1 MTASAAL
8 RAILWDFDGT
18 LVDTRA
24 RNLHVNRRIIQELTG
39 RGWEE
44 LPVLRSQ
51 ASYDAAQRVATNWR
65 EFYRV
70 NIGLDDDQ
78 IDWAGAIWSSYQ
90 LADPTP
96 VPLVGGVAEALGRLD
111 GLPQGIV
118 SQNARETIESLL
130 AVHGLGHRF
139 ECVVGYAEVAM
150 ARQKPAP
157 DCLLLG
163 LEKLAGIEPGRVLYI
178 GDHLTDIRCAERAN
192 RELAGRGSELR
203 VDSVAAMWGIGTNDP
218 DWAAGADHRAA
229 TPHDIVELVERLYP
243 ARGQD
248 LESRG

>member
-44 LPVLRSQ
+44 FPVLRSQ
-51 ASYDAAQRVATNWR
+51 ASYDEAQRAAINWR

-70 NIGLDDDQ
+70 TIGLDDDR

-96 VPLVGGVAEALGRLD
+96 VPLVEGVAETLDGFD

-130 AVHGLGHRF
+130 SVHGLGSRF
-139 ECVVGYAEVAM
+139 ACIIGYAEVAM

-163 LEKLAGIEPGRVLYI
+163 LEKLTGRGPGRVLYI
-178 GDHLTDIRCAERAN
+178 GDHPTDIRCAELAN
-192 RELAGRGSELR
+192 RELAGRGRSLR
-203 VDSVAAMWGIGTNDP
+203 VVSVAAMWGIGSNGL

-229 TPHDIVELVERLYP
+229 TPHDVVELVERL
-243 ARGQD
+243 GWDQD
-248 LESRG
+248 

>member
-24 RNLHVNRRIIQELTG
+24 RNLHVNRRIIHELTG
-39 RGWEE
+39 RGWGQY
-44 LPVLRSQ
+44 PVLRSQ
-51 ASYDAAQRVATNWR
+51 TSYDEAQRAAVNWR
-65 EFYRV
+65 EFYRANV
-70 NIGLDDDQ
+70 GLDDNQ
-78 IDWAGAIWSSYQ
+78 IDWAGERWSAYQ

-96 VPLVGGVAEALGRLD
+96 VPLVEGLADALDRLD

-139 ECVVGYAEVAM
+139 RCVIGYAEVAM
-150 ARQKPAP
+150 TRQKPAP

-163 LEKLAGIEPGRVLYI
+163 VEKLTGLGPGRVIYI
-178 GDHLTDIRCAERAN
+178 GDHLTDIRCAEHAN
-192 RELAGRGSELR
+192 RELADRGSELR
-203 VDSVAAMWGIGTNDP
+203 VISIAAMWAIGTNDLE
-218 DWAAGADHRAA
+218 WAIGADHRAA
-229 TPHDIVELVERLYP
+229 TPQDVAGIVERL
-243 ARGQD
+243 AC
-248 LESRG
+248 E

>member
-1 MTASAAL
+1 MTGSAAL

-44 LPVLRSQ
+44 FPVLRSQ
-51 ASYDAAQRVATNWR
+51 TAYDEAQRAAVNWR

-70 NIGLDDDQ
+70 NIGLDDHQ
-78 IDWAGAIWSSYQ
+78 IDWAGATWSSYQ

-96 VPLVGGVAEALGRLD
+96 VALVDGVAEALGRLD

-130 AVHGLGHRF
+130 AAHGLGRRF

-163 LEKLAGIEPGRVLYI
+163 VEKLTGREPGRVLYI
-178 GDHLTDIRCAERAN
+178 GDHPTDIRCAELAN
-192 RELAGRGSELR
+192 RELAGGGSELR
-203 VDSVAAMWGIGTNDP
+203 VESVAAMWGIGTNDL

-229 TPHDIVELVERLYP
+229 TPHEVVELVERLFP

-248 LESRG
+248 FGSRG

>member
-24 RNLHVNRRIIQELTG
+24 RNLQVNRRIIQEVTG

-44 LPVLRSQ
+44 FPVLRSQ
-51 ASYDAAQRVATNWR
+51 TSYDEAQRVAVNWR

-70 NIGLDDDQ
+70 TIGLDDDR
-78 IDWAGAIWSSYQ
+78 IDWAGATWSSYQ

-96 VPLVGGVAEALGRLD
+96 VALVDGVAEALGRLD

-130 AVHGLGHRF
+130 ALHGLGHRF
-139 ECVVGYAEVAM
+139 ECVIGYAEVAM
-150 ARQKPAP
+150 ACQKPAP

-163 LEKLAGIEPGRVLYI
+163 LEKLTGREPGRVLYI
-178 GDHLTDIRCAERAN
+178 GDHPTDIRCAERAN

-203 VDSVAAMWGIGTNDP
+203 VISVAAMWGIGTNDLE
-218 DWAAGADHRAA
+218 WAVGADHRAA
-229 TPHDIVELVERLYP
+229 TPRDIVEIVERLDP

>member
-24 RNLHVNRRIIQELTG
+24 RNLQVNRRIIQELTG

-44 LPVLRSQ
+44 FPVLRSQ
-51 ASYDAAQRVATNWR
+51 TSYDEAQRAAVNWR
-65 EFYRV
+65 EFYRF
-70 NIGLDDDQ
+70 NIGLDDDR
-78 IDWAGAIWSSYQ
+78 IDGAGDRWAACQ
-90 LADPTP
+90 LEDPTP
-96 VPLVGGVAEALGRLD
+96 VPLVEGVAEALGRFD

-130 AVHGLGHRF
+130 AMHGLGHRF

-163 LEKLAGIEPGRVLYI
+163 LEKLTGLAPGRVLYI
-178 GDHLTDIRCAERAN
+178 GDHLTDIRCAELAN
-192 RELAGRGSELR
+192 RELAVRGSKLR
-203 VDSVAAMWGIGTNDP
+203 VDSVAAMWGIGTNDL

-229 TPHDIVELVERLYP
+229 TPHDVVELVAHL
-243 ARGQD
+243 AG
-248 LESRG
+248 GG

>member
-1 MTASAAL
+1 MSGCGPL
-8 RAILWDFDGT
+8 RAVLWDFDGT

-44 LPVLRSQ
+44 CPVLRSQ
-51 ASYDAAQRVATNWR
+51 PAYDEAQRAAVNWR
-65 EFYRV
+65 EFYRANV
-70 NIGLDDDQ
+70 GLDDTQ
-78 IDWAGAIWSSYQ
+78 IDWAGERWSAYQ

-96 VPLVGGVAEALGRLD
+96 VPLIEGVAEALDRLD

-130 AVHGLGHRF
+130 AVHGLGQRF
-139 ECVVGYAEVAM
+139 GCVVGYAEVAM

-163 LEKLAGIEPGRVLYI
+163 LEKLTGLEPGQVLYI
-178 GDHLTDIRCAERAN
+178 GDHPTDIRCAEHAN
-192 RELAGRGSELR
+192 RELAGRGRSLR
-203 VDSVAAMWGIGTNDP
+203 VVSAAAMWGVGTNDL
-218 DWAAGADHRAA
+218 DWAAGADHRVA
-229 TPHDIVELVERLYP
+229 TPHDVVELVERL
-243 ARGQD
+243 AS
-248 LESRG
+248 E